1 MQASLRSI
9 VEAEL
14 VVIID
19 RPVVFN
25 MALEMKETAS
35 KRDELIEIA
44 SKLFYQQGYQ
54 ATGIKQIIDEAG
66 IAKGT
71 FYSHFKSK
79 EELGLAWLKSR
90 HETWNSWRDQFLGDT
105 ELSPRDRLLGMF
117 DFLGKWMI
125 ESDFRGCAFL
135 NTMAETPSC
144 DSPLRKEVQQ
154 HKEGLRRYI
163 HDLVSSYLPHGSEEQ
178 INQKADAIFLLFEAA
193 LVESQ
198 NFRDSWPIEVG
209 KKQVEGILP

>member
-9 VEAEL
+9 VEAEF

-79 EELGLAWLKSR
+79 EELGLV
-90 HETWNSWRDQFLGDT
+90 
-105 ELSPRDRLLGMF
+105 
-117 DFLGKWMI
+117 
-125 ESDFRGCAFL
+125 
-135 NTMAETPSC
+135 
-144 DSPLRKEVQQ
+144 EV
-154 HKEGLRRYI
+154 
-163 HDLVSSYLPHGSEEQ
+163 
-178 INQKADAIFLLFEAA
+178 AA
-193 LVESQ
+193 
-198 NFRDSWPIEVG
+198 
-209 KKQVEGILP
+209 